1 MGATVLSTNIQV
13 SNDKQWIHIQS
24 TDSFH
29 IEFLGRSKLHLQ
41 SSNSSL
47 FHTATSDNDLCF
59 RAFHQVAIVQKYQGS
74 KGRVGWIASVMET
87 WIVMDSVW
95 LPRLPCMTS
104 WQCLKWLLLESD
116 PTWKKIISYSWGTCH
131 RVPKQPDQVED
142 KLLHLP
148 PRWFIGQTHVP
159 LRVPRSVTCVATSSR
174 SWSAPTRTTLASWIS
189 VVLFIW
195 GNARILPTYSK
206 FVDITWLDLE
216 KHWNYTFLP
225 TFHPH

>member
-142 KLLHLP
+142 KQLHLP
-148 PRWFIGQTHVP
+148 PRASHRRPQRCVTPCQGPSPAWRLHQGHGV
-159 LRVPRSVTCVATSSR
+159 LRQGPR
-174 SWSAPTRTTLASWIS
+174 W
-189 VVLFIW
+189 
-195 GNARILPTYSK
+195 LPGY
-206 FVDITWLDLE
+206 
-216 KHWNYTFLP
+216 P
-225 TFHPH
+225 